1 MQRKVKLKKLPLI
14 VAILVLIPVLTV
26 IIFSKESM
34 KKTNDLV
41 TTDTISDTVPVI
53 NETRKMINP
62 YTDSSVTISKSYY
75 DYKGEATEQEKSI
88 TVYEN
93 TYIQNTGIDYISTNT
108 FDIVSVLDG
117 TVVTVK
123 EDELFYEIE
132 VPASIEDSE
141 HKYCVPPYIEFENEK
156 AYGGL
161 SLGCCYSNDGTN
173 VVYRFRK
180 SNIFEEF
187 GNIETGLIPRIQY
200 MQTMFKEKYLRFCQ

>member
-123 EDELFYEIE
+123 EDELLGKIIEIKHDNGLIT
-132 VPASIEDSE
+132 SYQSLSE
-141 HKYCVPPYIEFENEK
+141 ITVQK
-156 AYGGL
+156 
-161 SLGCCYSNDGTN
+161 NDKIKQGQVIGKSGTN
-173 VVYRFRK
+173 K
-180 SNIFEEF
+180 LDKEIGNHLHFEIYEK
-187 GNIETGLIPRIQY
+187 GSSVNPINYLN
-200 MQTMFKEKYLRFCQ
+200 KEVDN

>member
-75 DYKGEATEQEKSI
+75 DYKGEAKEQEKSI

-123 EDELFYEIE
+123 EDELLGKIIE
-132 VPASIEDSE
+132 VKHDNGLITSYQSLSE
-141 HKYCVPPYIEFENEK
+141 ITVQK
-156 AYGGL
+156 
-161 SLGCCYSNDGTN
+161 NDKIKQGQVIGKSGTN
-173 VVYRFRK
+173 K
-180 SNIFEEF
+180 LDKEIGNHLHFEIYEN
-187 GNIETGLIPRIQY
+187 GSSVNPINYLN
-200 MQTMFKEKYLRFCQ
+200 KEVDN

>member
-93 TYIQNTGIDYISTNT
+93 TYIQNTGIDYVSTNT
-108 FDIVSVLDG
+108 FDVISVLDG

-123 EDELFYEIE
+123 EDELLGKVIE
-132 VPASIEDSE
+132 VKHDNGLITGYQSLSE
-141 HKYCVPPYIEFENEK
+141 ITVQK
-156 AYGGL
+156 
-161 SLGCCYSNDGTN
+161 NDKIKQGQVIGKSGTN
-173 VVYRFRK
+173 ELDK
-180 SNIFEEF
+180 EIGNHLHFEIYEN
-187 GNIETGLIPRIQY
+187 GSSVNPLNY
-200 MQTMFKEKYLRFCQ
+200 LNKEVDN

>member
-123 EDELFYEIE
+123 EDELLGKIIE
-132 VPASIEDSE
+132 VKHDNGLITSYQSLSE
-141 HKYCVPPYIEFENEK
+141 ITVQK
-156 AYGGL
+156 
-161 SLGCCYSNDGTN
+161 NDKIKQGQVIGKSGTN
-173 VVYRFRK
+173 ELDK
-180 SNIFEEF
+180 EIGNHLHFEIYEN
-187 GNIETGLIPRIQY
+187 GSSVNPIN
-200 MQTMFKEKYLRFCQ
+200 YLNKAVDN

>member
-62 YTDSSVTISKSYY
+62 YTDTSVTISKSYY

-93 TYIQNTGIDYISTNT
+93 TYIQNTGIDYVSTNT
-108 FDIVSVLDG
+108 FDVISVLDG

-123 EDELFYEIE
+123 EDELLGKVIE
-132 VPASIEDSE
+132 VKHDNGLITSYQSLSE
-141 HKYCVPPYIEFENEK
+141 ITVQK
-156 AYGGL
+156 
-161 SLGCCYSNDGTN
+161 NDKIKHGQVIGKSGTN
-173 VVYRFRK
+173 ELDK
-180 SNIFEEF
+180 EIGNHLHFEIYEN
-187 GNIETGLIPRIQY
+187 GSSVNPLNY
-200 MQTMFKEKYLRFCQ
+200 LNKEVDN

>member
-123 EDELFYEIE
+123 EDELLGKIIE
-132 VPASIEDSE
+132 VKHDNGLITSYQSLSE
-141 HKYCVPPYIEFENEK
+141 ITVQK
-156 AYGGL
+156 
-161 SLGCCYSNDGTN
+161 NDKIKQGQVIGKSGTN
-173 VVYRFRK
+173 ELDK
-180 SNIFEEF
+180 EIGNHLHFEIYEN
-187 GNIETGLIPRIQY
+187 GSSVNPINYLN
-200 MQTMFKEKYLRFCQ
+200 KEVDN

>member
-53 NETRKMINP
+53 NETKKMINP
-62 YTDSSVTISKSYY
+62 YTDTSVTISKSYY

-93 TYIQNTGIDYISTNT
+93 TYIQNTGIDYVSTNT
-108 FDIVSVLDG
+108 FDVISVLDG

-123 EDELFYEIE
+123 EDELLGKVIE
-132 VPASIEDSE
+132 VKHDNGLITSYQSLSE
-141 HKYCVPPYIEFENEK
+141 ITVQK
-156 AYGGL
+156 
-161 SLGCCYSNDGTN
+161 NDKIKQGQVIGKSGTN
-173 VVYRFRK
+173 ELDK
-180 SNIFEEF
+180 EIGNHLHFEIYEN
-187 GNIETGLIPRIQY
+187 GSSVNPLNY
-200 MQTMFKEKYLRFCQ
+200 LNKEVDN

>member
-93 TYIQNTGIDYISTNT
+93 TYIQNTGIDYVNTNT
-108 FDIVSVLDG
+108 FDVISVLDG

-123 EDELFYEIE
+123 EDELLGKVIE
-132 VPASIEDSE
+132 VKHDNGLITSYQSLSE
-141 HKYCVPPYIEFENEK
+141 ITVQK
-156 AYGGL
+156 
-161 SLGCCYSNDGTN
+161 NDKIKQGQVIGKSGTN
-173 VVYRFRK
+173 ELDK
-180 SNIFEEF
+180 EIGNHLHFEIYEN
-187 GNIETGLIPRIQY
+187 GSSVNPLNY
-200 MQTMFKEKYLRFCQ
+200 LNKEVDN

>member
-93 TYIQNTGIDYISTNT
+93 TYIQNTGIDYVSTNT
-108 FDIVSVLDG
+108 FDVISVLDG

-123 EDELFYEIE
+123 EDELLGKVIE
-132 VPASIEDSE
+132 VKHDNGLITSYQSLSE
-141 HKYCVPPYIEFENEK
+141 ITVQK
-156 AYGGL
+156 
-161 SLGCCYSNDGTN
+161 NDKIKQGQVIGKSGTN
-173 VVYRFRK
+173 ELDK
-180 SNIFEEF
+180 EIGNHLHFEIYEN
-187 GNIETGLIPRIQY
+187 GSSVNPLNY
-200 MQTMFKEKYLRFCQ
+200 LNKEVDN

>member
-75 DYKGEATEQEKSI
+75 DYKGEAKEQEISI

-108 FDIVSVLDG
+108 FDVVSVLDG

-123 EDELFYEIE
+123 EDELLGKIIE
-132 VPASIEDSE
+132 VKHDNGLITSYQSLSE
-141 HKYCVPPYIEFENEK
+141 ITVQK
-156 AYGGL
+156 
-161 SLGCCYSNDGTN
+161 NDKIKQGQVIGKSGTN
-173 VVYRFRK
+173 K
-180 SNIFEEF
+180 LDKEIGNHLHFEIYEN
-187 GNIETGLIPRIQY
+187 GSSVNPINYLN
-200 MQTMFKEKYLRFCQ
+200 KEVDN

>member
-93 TYIQNTGIDYISTNT
+93 TYIQNTGIDYVSTNT
-108 FDIVSVLDG
+108 FDVLSVLDG

-123 EDELFYEIE
+123 EDELLGKVIE
-132 VPASIEDSE
+132 VKHDNGLITSYQSLSE
-141 HKYCVPPYIEFENEK
+141 ITVQK
-156 AYGGL
+156 
-161 SLGCCYSNDGTN
+161 NDKIKQGQVIGKSGTN
-173 VVYRFRK
+173 ELDK
-180 SNIFEEF
+180 EIGNHLHFEIYEN
-187 GNIETGLIPRIQY
+187 GSSVNPLNY
-200 MQTMFKEKYLRFCQ
+200 LNKEVDN

>member
-62 YTDSSVTISKSYY
+62 YTDTSVTISKSYY
-75 DYKGEATEQEKSI
+75 GYKGEATEQEKSI

-93 TYIQNTGIDYISTNT
+93 TYIQNTGIDYVSTNT
-108 FDIVSVLDG
+108 FDVISVLDG

-123 EDELFYEIE
+123 EDELLGKVIE
-132 VPASIEDSE
+132 VKHD
-141 HKYCVPPYIEFENEK
+141 N
-156 AYGGL
+156 
-161 SLGCCYSNDGTN
+161 
-173 VVYRFRK
+173 
-180 SNIFEEF
+180 
-187 GNIETGLIPRIQY
+187 GLITSYALIYSTINSRYCTI
-200 MQTMFKEKYLRFCQ
+200 

>member
-53 NETRKMINP
+53 NETRKIINP
-62 YTDSSVTISKSYY
+62 YTDTSVTISKSYY

-93 TYIQNTGIDYISTNT
+93 TYIQNTGIDYVSTNT
-108 FDIVSVLDG
+108 FDVISVLDG

-123 EDELFYEIE
+123 EDELLGKVIE
-132 VPASIEDSE
+132 VKHDNGLITSYQSLSE
-141 HKYCVPPYIEFENEK
+141 ITVQK
-156 AYGGL
+156 
-161 SLGCCYSNDGTN
+161 NDKIKQGQVIGKSGTN
-173 VVYRFRK
+173 ELDK
-180 SNIFEEF
+180 EIGNHLHFEIYEN
-187 GNIETGLIPRIQY
+187 GSSVNPLNY
-200 MQTMFKEKYLRFCQ
+200 LNKEVDN

>member
-14 VAILVLIPVLTV
+14 VAILVLIPVLIV

-123 EDELFYEIE
+123 EDELLGKIVEVKHDNGLITSYQSLSEIT
-132 VPASIEDSE
+132 VQ
-141 HKYCVPPYIEFENEK
+141 K
-156 AYGGL
+156 
-161 SLGCCYSNDGTN
+161 NDKIKQGQVIGKSGTN
-173 VVYRFRK
+173 K
-180 SNIFEEF
+180 LDKEIGNHLHFEIYEN
-187 GNIETGLIPRIQY
+187 GSSVNPINYLN
-200 MQTMFKEKYLRFCQ
+200 KEVDN

>member
-34 KKTNDLV
+34 KKANDLV

-123 EDELFYEIE
+123 EDELLGKIIE
-132 VPASIEDSE
+132 VKHDNGLITSYQSLSE
-141 HKYCVPPYIEFENEK
+141 ITVQK
-156 AYGGL
+156 
-161 SLGCCYSNDGTN
+161 NDKIKQGQVIGKSGTN
-173 VVYRFRK
+173 ELDK
-180 SNIFEEF
+180 EIGNHLHFEIYEN
-187 GNIETGLIPRIQY
+187 GSSVNPINYLN
-200 MQTMFKEKYLRFCQ
+200 KEVDN

>member
-108 FDIVSVLDG
+108 FDVISVLDG

-123 EDELFYEIE
+123 EDELLGKIVEVKHDNGLITSYQSLSEIT
-132 VPASIEDSE
+132 VQ
-141 HKYCVPPYIEFENEK
+141 K
-156 AYGGL
+156 
-161 SLGCCYSNDGTN
+161 NDKIKQGQVIGKSGTN
-173 VVYRFRK
+173 K
-180 SNIFEEF
+180 LDKEIGNHLHFEIYEN
-187 GNIETGLIPRIQY
+187 GSSVNPINYLN
-200 MQTMFKEKYLRFCQ
+200 KEVDN

>member
-62 YTDSSVTISKSYY
+62 YTDSSVPISKSYY

-123 EDELFYEIE
+123 EDELLGKIIE
-132 VPASIEDSE
+132 VKHDNGLITSYQSLSE
-141 HKYCVPPYIEFENEK
+141 ITVQK
-156 AYGGL
+156 
-161 SLGCCYSNDGTN
+161 NDKIKQGQVIGKSGTN
-173 VVYRFRK
+173 K
-180 SNIFEEF
+180 LDKEIGNHLHFEIYEN
-187 GNIETGLIPRIQY
+187 GSSVNPINYLN
-200 MQTMFKEKYLRFCQ
+200 KEVDN

>member
-62 YTDSSVTISKSYY
+62 YTDTSVTISKSYY

-108 FDIVSVLDG
+108 FDVISVLDG

-123 EDELFYEIE
+123 EDELLGKVIE
-132 VPASIEDSE
+132 VKHDNGLITSYQSLSE
-141 HKYCVPPYIEFENEK
+141 ITVQK
-156 AYGGL
+156 
-161 SLGCCYSNDGTN
+161 NDKIKQGQVIGKSGTN
-173 VVYRFRK
+173 ELDK
-180 SNIFEEF
+180 EIGNHLHFEIYEN
-187 GNIETGLIPRIQY
+187 GSSVNPLNY
-200 MQTMFKEKYLRFCQ
+200 LNKEVDN

>member
-62 YTDSSVTISKSYY
+62 YTDTSVTISKSYY

-93 TYIQNTGIDYISTNT
+93 TYIQNTGIDYVSTNT
-108 FDIVSVLDG
+108 FDVISVLDG

-123 EDELFYEIE
+123 EDELLGKVIE
-132 VPASIEDSE
+132 VKHDNGLITGYQSLSE
-141 HKYCVPPYIEFENEK
+141 ITVQK
-156 AYGGL
+156 
-161 SLGCCYSNDGTN
+161 NDKIKQGQVIGKSGTN
-173 VVYRFRK
+173 ELDK
-180 SNIFEEF
+180 EIGNHLHFEIYEN
-187 GNIETGLIPRIQY
+187 GSSVNPLNY
-200 MQTMFKEKYLRFCQ
+200 LNKEVDN

>member
-123 EDELFYEIE
+123 EDELLGKIIE
-132 VPASIEDSE
+132 VKHDNGLITSYQSLSE
-141 HKYCVPPYIEFENEK
+141 ITVQK
-156 AYGGL
+156 
-161 SLGCCYSNDGTN
+161 NDKIKQGQVIGKSGTN
-173 VVYRFRK
+173 K
-180 SNIFEEF
+180 LDKEIGNHLHFEIYEN
-187 GNIETGLIPRIQY
+187 GSSVNPINYLN
-200 MQTMFKEKYLRFCQ
+200 KEVDN

>member
-1 MQRKVKLKKLPLI
+1 MQRKVKLIKLPLI
-14 VAILVLIPVLTV
+14 VAILVLILVLTV

-123 EDELFYEIE
+123 EDELLGKIVEVKHDNGLITSYQSLSEIT
-132 VPASIEDSE
+132 VQ
-141 HKYCVPPYIEFENEK
+141 K
-156 AYGGL
+156 
-161 SLGCCYSNDGTN
+161 NDKIKQGQVIGKSGTN
-173 VVYRFRK
+173 ELDK
-180 SNIFEEF
+180 EIGNHLHFEIYEN
-187 GNIETGLIPRIQY
+187 GSSVNPINYLN
-200 MQTMFKEKYLRFCQ
+200 KEVDN

>member
-108 FDIVSVLDG
+108 FDVVSVLDG

-123 EDELFYEIE
+123 EDELLGKIIE
-132 VPASIEDSE
+132 VKHDNGLITSYQSLSE
-141 HKYCVPPYIEFENEK
+141 ITVQK
-156 AYGGL
+156 
-161 SLGCCYSNDGTN
+161 NDKIKQGQVIGKSGTN
-173 VVYRFRK
+173 K
-180 SNIFEEF
+180 LDKEIGNHLHFEIYEN
-187 GNIETGLIPRIQY
+187 GSSVNPINYLN
-200 MQTMFKEKYLRFCQ
+200 KEVDN

>member
-34 KKTNDLV
+34 KKANDLV

-123 EDELFYEIE
+123 EDELLGKIIEIKHDNGLIT
-132 VPASIEDSE
+132 SYQSLSE
-141 HKYCVPPYIEFENEK
+141 ITVQK
-156 AYGGL
+156 
-161 SLGCCYSNDGTN
+161 NDKIKQGQVIGKSGTN
-173 VVYRFRK
+173 K
-180 SNIFEEF
+180 LDKEIGNHLHFEIYEN
-187 GNIETGLIPRIQY
+187 GSSVNPINYLN
-200 MQTMFKEKYLRFCQ
+200 KEVDN

>member
-117 TVVTVK
+117 TVVTIK
-123 EDELFYEIE
+123 EDELLGKIIEIKHDNGLIT
-132 VPASIEDSE
+132 SYQSLSE
-141 HKYCVPPYIEFENEK
+141 ITVQK
-156 AYGGL
+156 
-161 SLGCCYSNDGTN
+161 NDKIKQGQVIGKSGTN
-173 VVYRFRK
+173 K
-180 SNIFEEF
+180 LDKEIGNHLHFEIYEN
-187 GNIETGLIPRIQY
+187 GSSVNPINYLN
-200 MQTMFKEKYLRFCQ
+200 KEVDN

>member
-14 VAILVLIPVLTV
+14 VGILVLIPVLTV

-62 YTDSSVTISKSYY
+62 YTDSSVTILKSYY

-123 EDELFYEIE
+123 EDELLGKIIE
-132 VPASIEDSE
+132 VKHDNGLITSYQSLSE
-141 HKYCVPPYIEFENEK
+141 ITVQK
-156 AYGGL
+156 
-161 SLGCCYSNDGTN
+161 NDKIKQGQVIGKSGTN
-173 VVYRFRK
+173 K
-180 SNIFEEF
+180 LDKEIGNHLHFEIYEN
-187 GNIETGLIPRIQY
+187 GSSVNPINYLN
-200 MQTMFKEKYLRFCQ
+200 KEVDN

>member
-117 TVVTVK
+117 TVVTLK
-123 EDELFYEIE
+123 EDELLGKIIEIKHDNGLIT
-132 VPASIEDSE
+132 SYQSLSE
-141 HKYCVPPYIEFENEK
+141 ITVQK
-156 AYGGL
+156 
-161 SLGCCYSNDGTN
+161 NDKIKQGQVIGKSGTN
-173 VVYRFRK
+173 K
-180 SNIFEEF
+180 LDKEIGNHLHFEIYEN
-187 GNIETGLIPRIQY
+187 GSSVNPINYLN
-200 MQTMFKEKYLRFCQ
+200 KEVDN

>member
-14 VAILVLIPVLTV
+14 VAILVLIPVLTM

-93 TYIQNTGIDYISTNT
+93 TYIQNTGIDYVSTNT
-108 FDIVSVLDG
+108 FDVISVLDG

-123 EDELFYEIE
+123 EDELLGKVIE
-132 VPASIEDSE
+132 VKHDNGLITSYQSLSE
-141 HKYCVPPYIEFENEK
+141 ITVQK
-156 AYGGL
+156 
-161 SLGCCYSNDGTN
+161 NDKIKQGQVIGKSGTN
-173 VVYRFRK
+173 ELDK
-180 SNIFEEF
+180 EIGNHLHFEIYEN
-187 GNIETGLIPRIQY
+187 GSSVNPLNY
-200 MQTMFKEKYLRFCQ
+200 LNKEVDN

>member
-26 IIFSKESM
+26 IILSKESM

-108 FDIVSVLDG
+108 FDIVTDESV
-117 TVVTVK
+117 
-123 EDELFYEIE
+123 
-132 VPASIEDSE
+132 
-141 HKYCVPPYIEFENEK
+141 
-156 AYGGL
+156 
-161 SLGCCYSNDGTN
+161 
-173 VVYRFRK
+173 
-180 SNIFEEF
+180 
-187 GNIETGLIPRIQY
+187 
-200 MQTMFKEKYLRFCQ
+200 

>member
-14 VAILVLIPVLTV
+14 VAILVLIPFLTV

-34 KKTNDLV
+34 KKANDLV

-123 EDELFYEIE
+123 EDELLGKIIEIKHDNGLIT
-132 VPASIEDSE
+132 SYQSLSE
-141 HKYCVPPYIEFENEK
+141 ITVQK
-156 AYGGL
+156 
-161 SLGCCYSNDGTN
+161 NDKIKQGQVIGKSGTN
-173 VVYRFRK
+173 K
-180 SNIFEEF
+180 LDKEIGNHLHFEIYEN
-187 GNIETGLIPRIQY
+187 GSSVNPINYLN
-200 MQTMFKEKYLRFCQ
+200 KEVDN

>member
-117 TVVTVK
+117 TVVTAK
-123 EDELFYEIE
+123 EDELLGKVVEVKHDNGLITSYQSLSEIT
-132 VPASIEDSE
+132 VQ
-141 HKYCVPPYIEFENEK
+141 K
-156 AYGGL
+156 
-161 SLGCCYSNDGTN
+161 NDKIKQGQVIGKSGTN
-173 VVYRFRK
+173 K
-180 SNIFEEF
+180 LDKEIGNHLHFEIYEN
-187 GNIETGLIPRIQY
+187 GSSVNPINYLN
-200 MQTMFKEKYLRFCQ
+200 KEVDN

>member
-123 EDELFYEIE
+123 EDELLGKIIEIKHDNGLIT
-132 VPASIEDSE
+132 SYQSLSE
-141 HKYCVPPYIEFENEK
+141 ITVQK
-156 AYGGL
+156 
-161 SLGCCYSNDGTN
+161 NDKIKQGQVIGKSGTN
-173 VVYRFRK
+173 ELDK
-180 SNIFEEF
+180 EIGNHLHFEIYEN
-187 GNIETGLIPRIQY
+187 GSSVNPINYLN
-200 MQTMFKEKYLRFCQ
+200 KEVDN

>member
-53 NETRKMINP
+53 NETRKMIDP

-123 EDELFYEIE
+123 EDELLGKIIEIKHDNGLIT
-132 VPASIEDSE
+132 SYQSLSE
-141 HKYCVPPYIEFENEK
+141 ITVQK
-156 AYGGL
+156 
-161 SLGCCYSNDGTN
+161 NDKIKQGQVIGKSGTN
-173 VVYRFRK
+173 ELDK
-180 SNIFEEF
+180 EIGNHLHFEIYEN
-187 GNIETGLIPRIQY
+187 GSSVNPINYLN
-200 MQTMFKEKYLRFCQ
+200 KEVDN

>member
-93 TYIQNTGIDYISTNT
+93 TYIQNTGIDYISTNA

-123 EDELFYEIE
+123 EDELLGKIIEIKHDNGLIT
-132 VPASIEDSE
+132 SYQSLSE
-141 HKYCVPPYIEFENEK
+141 ITVQK
-156 AYGGL
+156 
-161 SLGCCYSNDGTN
+161 NDKIKQGQVIGKSGTN
-173 VVYRFRK
+173 K
-180 SNIFEEF
+180 LDKEIGNHLHFEIYEN
-187 GNIETGLIPRIQY
+187 GSSVNPINYLN
-200 MQTMFKEKYLRFCQ
+200 KEVDN

>member
-93 TYIQNTGIDYISTNT
+93 TYIQNTGIDYVSTNT
-108 FDIVSVLDG
+108 FDVISVLDG

-123 EDELFYEIE
+123 EDELLGKVIE
-132 VPASIEDSE
+132 VKHDNGLITSYQSLSE
-141 HKYCVPPYIEFENEK
+141 ITVQK
-156 AYGGL
+156 
-161 SLGCCYSNDGTN
+161 NDKIKQGQVIGKSGTN
-173 VVYRFRK
+173 K
-180 SNIFEEF
+180 LDKEIGNHLHFEIYEN
-187 GNIETGLIPRIQY
+187 GSSVNPLNY
-200 MQTMFKEKYLRFCQ
+200 LNKEVDN

>member
-53 NETRKMINP
+53 NETKKMINP
-62 YTDSSVTISKSYY
+62 YTDTSVTISKSYY

-93 TYIQNTGIDYISTNT
+93 TYIQNTGIDYVSTNT
-108 FDIVSVLDG
+108 FDVISVLDG

-123 EDELFYEIE
+123 EDELLGKVIE
-132 VPASIEDSE
+132 VKHDNGLITSYQSLSE
-141 HKYCVPPYIEFENEK
+141 ITVQK
-156 AYGGL
+156 
-161 SLGCCYSNDGTN
+161 NDKIKQGQVIGKSGTN
-173 VVYRFRK
+173 K
-180 SNIFEEF
+180 LDKEIGNHLHFEIYEN
-187 GNIETGLIPRIQY
+187 GSSVNPLNY
-200 MQTMFKEKYLRFCQ
+200 LNKEVDN

>member
-93 TYIQNTGIDYISTNT
+93 TYIQNTGIDYVSTNT
-108 FDIVSVLDG
+108 FDVISVLDG

-123 EDELFYEIE
+123 EDELLGKVIE
-132 VPASIEDSE
+132 VKHDNGLITSYQSLSE
-141 HKYCVPPYIEFENEK
+141 ITVQK
-156 AYGGL
+156 
-161 SLGCCYSNDGTN
+161 NDKIKQGQVIGKSGTN
-173 VVYRFRK
+173 K
-180 SNIFEEF
+180 LDKEIGNHLHFEIYEN
-187 GNIETGLIPRIQY
+187 GSSVNPINYLN
-200 MQTMFKEKYLRFCQ
+200 KEVDN